1 MGVNVGSAVAYLTL
15 DRSPFRNGLASAG
28 AEMRSFASGGGV
40 QSLGNAMTSVG
51 KGMALG
57 VTAPLVGIGAA
68 ASKASM
74 DFEAQMSKVKAIS
87 GATGEDFNKLRE
99 QAIKLGADTNFS
111 ASEAAN
117 GMENLASAGFKNTE
131 IMTAM
136 PGMLSLAAA
145 GGVDIATA
153 ADIASSSLR
162 GFGLEADKTSHVADV
177 LAKVAGDTNAGITD
191 TGEAMKYIAPV
202 AKSLGVS
209 LEDTSA
215 AIGLL
220 SNAGIK
226 GSQAGTT
233 LRGAL
238 TSLAAPTTKSS
249 KEMKKL
255 GMNFFDAHG
264 KMLPLGQ
271 VIQQLKDKT
280 KGLTS
285 QQKASTMETLFGKE
299 AMSGMLTL
307 VDQGPQKFNQ
317 LSNSLKNCDG
327 ASKKMADTMQDNL
340 KGSIEAMKGSLE
352 TAAIRIGDVLAPSIK
367 KLAGFIANLTNKFS
381 ALPKP
386 VQTFIVKGAVLVA
399 AIGPIMLVFAKLITS
414 TRTVMS
420 VFSGISSAARVFTM
434 LPALLSPPVLIA
446 VGIIAGLG
454 FIVYEVKKHWAGL
467 SAFFTKILGK
477 ISSFFKKWGVE
488 TLAAFVPVIGIPLL
502 ISKHW
507 GSLSKGL
514 SNICNKISHTFKTSI
529 EGWKYGFSELGKFMG
544 KVGAWICDG
553 LLGGLGKGFKK
564 VTDFVGKMANGIK
577 NTFKKILG
585 INSPSVVFDSYG
597 GFIGEGLV
605 GGLDKQAGAITAKF
619 KGLGNKI
626 KGLGNIRPDFSGL
639 NTTALHGPASGGRS
653 GIGNVSNNSTKS
665 TKQLNYSPNIKMYV
679 TVADTGAKGTGQL
692 TNELNGMA
700 KTAMKNSMVEMF
712 MNDAIK
718 SF

>member
-57 VTAPLVGIGAA
+57 VTAPLVGIGVA

-87 GATGEDFNKLRE
+87 GATGEDFDKLRE

-220 SNAGIK
+220 SNSGIK

-233 LRGAL
+233 LRSAL
-238 TSLAAPTTKSS
+238 TNLAAPTKKAS
-249 KEMKKL
+249 KVMGEL

-264 KMLPLGQ
+264 KMLPLGK
-271 VIQQLKDKT
+271 VIQQLQDKT

-285 QQKASTMETLFGKE
+285 QQKASTMQTLFGKE

-307 VDQGPQKFNQ
+307 VDQGPGKFNQ
-317 LSNSLKNCDG
+317 LSSSLKNCDG

-367 KLAGFIANLTNKFS
+367 KIAGFIADLTNKFS
-381 ALPKP
+381 GLPKP
-386 VQTFIVKGAVLVA
+386 IQSFIVKSAVLVA
-399 AIGPIMLVFAKLITS
+399 AIGPIMIVFAKLITS

-420 VFSGISSAARVFTM
+420 VFNGISSAAKVFTM
-434 LPALLSPPVLIA
+434 LPALISPPVLIA

-454 FIVYEVKKHWAGL
+454 LIVYEVRKHWDGL
-467 SAFFTKILGK
+467 SAFFTKTLGK
-477 ISSFFKKWGVE
+477 ISSFFKKWGVDM
-488 TLAAFVPVIGIPLL
+488 LAAFVPVIGIPLL
-502 ISKHW
+502 IMKHW
-507 GSLSKGL
+507 DKIGPFFTKWGEKAKKFGGYVIDGL
-514 SNICNKISHTFKTSI
+514 MYGLMHGIPNILKAISFLGNKIK
-529 EGWKYGFSELGKFMG
+529 
-544 KVGAWICDG
+544 D
-553 LLGGLGKGFKK
+553 
-564 VTDFVGKMANGIK
+564 
-577 NTFKKILG
+577 TFKKLLG
-585 INSPSVVFDSYG
+585 INSPSRVFGEYG
-597 GFIGEGLV
+597 GFIGEGLI
-605 GGLDKQAGAITAKF
+605 GGLDGQDGAITAKF

-626 KGLGNIRPDFSGL
+626 KGLGNVRPDFSGL
-639 NTTALHGPASGGRS
+639 NSTDLTGPVGGRG
-653 GIGNVSNNSTKS
+653 GIGNISNNSDKS
-665 TKQLNYSPNIKMYV
+665 TKQLTYSPNIKMYV
-679 TVADTGAKGTGQL
+679 TISNATQEGANAIASEFKSQTQ
-692 TNELNGMA
+692 A
-700 KTAMKNSMVEMF
+700 SMKNSMVEMF